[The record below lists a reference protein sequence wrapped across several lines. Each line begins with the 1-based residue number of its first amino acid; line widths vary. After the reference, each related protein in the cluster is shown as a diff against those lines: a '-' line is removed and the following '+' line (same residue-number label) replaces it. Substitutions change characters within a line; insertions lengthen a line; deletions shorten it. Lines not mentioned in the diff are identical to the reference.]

1 MNHPGHPPAGVGKR
15 RSMSFSVYFAQAPLR
30 VIWEVA
36 GSCELACQHCR
47 AAAIIGGIPA
57 N

>member
-1 MNHPGHPPAGVGKR
+1 
-15 RSMSFSVYFAQAPLR
+15 MSFSVYFAQAPLR